1 MNTFKNLYAVTIG
14 SIIVVS
20 EKYFTGENKLT
31 AFEITLIVLNAY
43 FIGTLNR

>member
-14 SIIVVS
+14 SIIVVA

-31 AFEITLIVLNAY
+31 AFEITLIVINAY